1 MNSKT
6 TFNLRYK
13 LIFILML
20 LTLISACA
28 PPRKAKVVERK
39 TITER
44 IETER
49 IGGRLIR
56 HVQSG
61 DTLHSIAFAHN
72 LNPSDVAAWNNLSDV
87 RKLQV
92 GQRIRLTEPIGFVKK
107 EKQVVVT
114 SIPVTRGSE
123 SSESSDSNSTQ
134 ASQKTI
140 TVNPEVNKSDT
151 LSWSWPTKGN
161 VIANFALSRGQQ
173 GIDIQAPQGQAVR
186 ASSSG
191 VVVYVGNGLKG
202 YGNLVILKHNDRFL
216 SAYAHNQEILVLEGD
231 RVRAQQ
237 IIGSVGLNK
246 RGIAALQFQ
255 IRENGKPVNPLNYL
269 KG

>member
-1 MNSKT
+1 MNLKA
-6 TFNLRYK
+6 TFNARYK
-13 LIFILML
+13 LIFVLAL
-20 LTLISACA
+20 LSLVSACA
-28 PPRKAKVVERK
+28 PPRKAAVSERT

-56 HVQSG
+56 HVQPG
-61 DTLHSIAFAHN
+61 DTLHSIAFVHN
-72 LNPSDVAAWNNLSDV
+72 LNPNDIAAWNNVGDS

-107 EKQVVVT
+107 QNPVVVT
-114 SIPVTRGSE
+114 SVPIGQARE
-123 SSESSDSNSTQ
+123 NSPANTKPLNEKSVI
-134 ASQKTI
+134 A
-140 TVNPEVNKSDT
+140 KSDALESDNT
-151 LSWSWPTKGN
+151 SWSWPTKGK
-161 VIANFALSRGQQ
+161 VVTNFALAKGQQ
-173 GIDIQAPQGQAVR
+173 GIDIQASQGQAVR

-216 SAYAHNQEILVLEGD
+216 SAYAHNQEVFVFEGD

-255 IRENGKPVNPLNYL
+255 IREFGKPVNPLNYL